1 MGYGDM
7 NDYLLAEDD
16 SDIQNLVRIGLRIN
30 GLSAH
35 IVNDGHEALDA
46 ASQHSFSLIMLDRHM
61 PGMDGMVAAAQIR
74 TTQLNADTP
83 ILFLSGDSF
92 ETTDIENCYLLQKPF
107 TVGELIKRIRSLT

>member
-1 MGYGDM
+1 M

-35 IVNDGHEALDA
+35 IVNDGQAALDA
-46 ASQHSFSLIMLDRHM
+46 ASQHAFSLIMLDRHM
-61 PGMDGMVAAAQIR
+61 PQMDGMVAAEQIR
-74 TTQLNADTP
+74 STVLNANTP

-92 ETTDIENCYLLQKPF
+92 DTNNMENCYLLQKPF
-107 TVGELIKRIRSLT
+107 TVGELVRRIRALT